1 MAKSEKLFEIL
12 EHINGNPNLTPKDL
26 AELCDVSE
34 RAIYRYLNT
43 LTEVGISIHFQ
54 DGGYKI
60 KGGYADILSK
70 ADPEGLEAVRV
81 LVMAGM
87 RACDDEQALGHGGEF
102 LEMIESRLPRKLQ
115 EIRIVPEQVR
125 AVHHGG
131 TVTIGH
137 SSKPDIINP
146 ILTSETISVTLMNLI
161 FSGLVR
167 FDQDRMPVPDLARC
181 WNISRDGLTWTFF
194 IREDVCF
201 HDGHPLTAYDVEFTY
216 RAIMDPG
223 NMSPRAKRYGPIDRI
238 GTEGD
243 YIFRI
248 FLKHPFMP
256 LMSRLGWPI
265 APRHRLE
272 GRKLDNTPF
281 NRHPVGSG
289 PFRLAEWRE
298 DDTIVLD
305 ANREYFRKDRPI
317 LDRLVFRQYTNR
329 ESALQAISR
338 GEMDIALNLTASDL
352 LFIGKSG
359 SFRVYPVSSPFY
371 YALIF
376 NLRDLFF
383 KDIKI
388 RKAMDHAID
397 KVSIARKLRGYECS
411 GPFDAGSWAY
421 NSHVK
426 PTPHNPKR
434 ARELLEQAGWRD
446 INGVLTRDGKP
457 FEVSIGVL
465 NASDVM
471 ERIASSIEAQLA
483 EVGIQVKAFRMDD
496 SELLAHG
503 TPFQAIL
510 TMIASGT
517 DPEYARRT
525 WHSRSGHANL
535 ASYRNRFVDDLM
547 DLGRQTAE
555 LEKRK
560 AIYHKVHEMIHDDCP
575 AIFLASAYEYIG
587 SRYQFKER
595 FTSTMHF
602 LSTVRDWQIAGS
614 VSTEQSHAAISQ
626 LVSSLVD

>member
-12 EHINGNPNLTPKDL
+12 EHINRNPNLAPKDL
-26 AELCDVSE
+26 ASLCSVSE

-43 LTEVGISIHFQ
+43 LSKVGISIQFQ
-54 DGGYKI
+54 DGGYKM
-60 KGGYADILSK
+60 KGGYANILSK
-70 ADPEGLEAVRV
+70 ADPEGLEAVR
-81 LVMAGM
+81 LLLMAGM
-87 RACDDEQALGHGGEF
+87 RACDDEQALEHGGEF
-102 LEMIESRLPRKLQ
+102 LEMIESRLPGELQ

-125 AVHHGG
+125 AVSHGG
-131 TVTIGH
+131 TLTIGH
-137 SSKPDIINP
+137 SSRPDIINP

-167 FDQDRMPVPDLARC
+167 FDQDRMPVPDLARY
-181 WNISRDGLTWTFF
+181 WDISRDGLTWTFF

-201 HDGHPLTAYDVEFTY
+201 HDGHPLTAHDVEFTY

-223 NMSPRAKRYGPIDRI
+223 NMSPRAKRYGPVDRLS
-238 GTEGD
+238 TEGD
-243 YIFRI
+243 YIFRM

-256 LMSRLGWPI
+256 LMSRLGWPV
-265 APRHRLE
+265 APRHLLE
-272 GRKLDNTPF
+272 HQEFGSTPF
-281 NRHPVGSG
+281 NRHPVGTG

-305 ANREYFRKDRPI
+305 ANSEYFRKDRPI
-317 LDRLVFRQYTNR
+317 LDRLVFRQYPDR
-329 ESALQAISR
+329 ASVLQAISR

-352 LFIGKSG
+352 LFVGRSG

-376 NLRDLFF
+376 NLRDPLFR
-383 KDIKI
+383 DIKV
-388 RKAMDHAID
+388 RKAMDHTID
-397 KVSIARKLRGYECS
+397 KASIARKLRGYECS

-426 PTPHNPKR
+426 PTPCSPER
-434 ARELLEQAGWRD
+434 ARELLEQAGWRS
-446 INGVLTRDGKP
+446 INGVLNKDGKP
-457 FEVSIGVL
+457 FEVTIGVP

-471 ERIASSIEAQLA
+471 ERIASSIKAQLA
-483 EVGIQVKAFRMDD
+483 EVGIHVKLSRMDD
-496 SELLAHG
+496 SELFTHG
-503 TPFQAIL
+503 TPFQAIVA
-510 TMIASGT
+510 MIASGT

-525 WHSRSGHANL
+525 WHSGSGRANL
-535 ASYRNRFVDDLM
+535 ASYRNSFVDDLM

-587 SRYQFKER
+587 SRYQFRDR

-602 LSTVRDWQIAGS
+602 LSTIRDWHICHS
-614 VSTEQSHAAISQ
+614 ILEKKEIFHEE
-626 LVSSLVD
+626 SLSAE